1 MDIRTSVSAVVLAL
15 ALATPSL
22 AQQTGSARDFRLPP
36 DPDATPTPEVQGP
49 VDPEAEVRT
58 TPRVIPTDTPTTSTP
73 APSPTPTLTLPASRP
88 APTRPAPAD
97 TPRPQPQV
105 QREPEPASTATPS
118 PTPSP
123 AADEPAPQ
131 PTEFAPSIPP
141 AASVP
146 STIAAEPAE
155 SGSSIMIWLAALI
168 AALGLAGGAFWY
180 LRRREAL
187 APVPVIEP
195 PLARRETSPPQP
207 DRPVPTPTPAPT
219 GTAAAHPAPSPP
231 LPGKTLAAPVTLHAL
246 PVRLSKSMMNATF
259 AFRLVLEN
267 QGAERWE
274 GVAVEADLVTAHGA
288 VPIGEQVADPA
299 TALAPLN
306 TLEALEPGDTREL
319 AHEVRLPLGQ
329 VRAIPQGRAA
339 VYVPLLRVRL
349 TAKGKQP
356 IARTFLIGQ
365 LPDRQ
370 GGRLRPFRL
379 DEMPQS
385 YNAIG
390 LRPLD

>member
-73 APSPTPTLTLPASRP
+73 TPTLTLPPSRP
-88 APTRPAPAD
+88 TPTRPASAD

-105 QREPEPASTATPS
+105 QREPEAAPTATPA

-123 AADEPAPQ
+123 AADEPASQ
-131 PTEFAPSIPP
+131 PSEFAPSIPP

-146 STIAAEPAE
+146 ATTTAQPPE

-168 AALGLAGGAFWY
+168 AALGIAGGAFWY

-195 PLARRETSPPQP
+195 PLVRRETPPPQP
-207 DRPVPTPTPAPT
+207 DSPAPTPSPT
-219 GTAAAHPAPSPP
+219 GTAAARPAPPPP

-259 AFRLVLEN
+259 AFQLVLEN

-288 VPIGEQVADPA
+288 APIGEQVADPA
-299 TALAPLN
+299 TALAPLS

-319 AHEVRLPLGQ
+319 AGEVRLPLGQ

-349 TAKGKQP
+349 TAKGRQP
-356 IARTFLIGQ
+356 VARTFLIGQ

-385 YNAIG
+385 YDAIG

>member
-1 MDIRTSVSAVVLAL
+1 MDIRTSVSAAVLAL

-22 AQQTGSARDFRLPP
+22 AQQTGSVRDFRLPP

-73 APSPTPTLTLPASRP
+73 TPTPTPTLTLPASRSTP
-88 APTRPAPAD
+88 ARPAPAD
-97 TPRPQPQV
+97 TPRSQPQPA
-105 QREPEPASTATPS
+105 PETAPTATPS
-118 PTPSP
+118 PSP
-123 AADEPAPQ
+123 TAATDEPAPQ

-141 AASVP
+141 TASVP
-146 STIAAEPAE
+146 PATIAEPPE
-155 SGSSIMIWLAALI
+155 SGSSMMIWLAALI

-195 PLARRETSPPQP
+195 PLVRRETPPPQP
-207 DRPVPTPTPAPT
+207 DGPAPATGEAPAPRPAPPPPPVPGRTSGP
-219 GTAAAHPAPSPP
+219 
-231 LPGKTLAAPVTLHAL
+231 PVTLHAL
-246 PVRLSKSMMNATF
+246 PVRVSKSMMNATF
-259 AFRLVLEN
+259 AFRLTLEN
-267 QGAERWE
+267 QSMDRWE
-274 GVAVEADLVTAHGA
+274 GVSIEADLVTAHGSA
-288 VPIGEQVADPA
+288 PIGEQVADPA
-299 TALAPLN
+299 TALAPLS
-306 TLEALEPGDTREL
+306 TLEALEPGDSTEI
-319 AHEVRLPLGQ
+319 AGEVRLPLGQ

-349 TAKGKQP
+349 TASGKQP
-356 IARTFLIGQ
+356 IARTFLVGQ

>member
-1 MDIRTSVSAVVLAL
+1 M

-49 VDPEAEVRT
+49 VDPEAAVRT
-58 TPRVIPTDTPTTSTP
+58 TPRVIPTDTPTPAVSTP
-73 APSPTPTLTLPASRP
+73 TPAPTPTLTLPASRP
-88 APTRPAPAD
+88 APAQSAPAA
-97 TPRPQPQV
+97 TPRSQP
-105 QREPEPASTATPS
+105 QREPELAPAATPS
-118 PTPSP
+118 PSPTPE
-123 AADEPAPQ
+123 AGEPSPQ
-131 PTEFAPSIPP
+131 PTTFAPSIPP

-146 STIAAEPAE
+146 PAATAQPPE

-168 AALGLAGGAFWY
+168 AALGIAGGAFWY

-195 PLARRETSPPQP
+195 PLVRRETPPPQP
-207 DRPVPTPTPAPT
+207 DRPAPTPAPA
-219 GTAAAHPAPSPP
+219 GTAAARPAPPPP

-267 QGAERWE
+267 QGAEGWE
-274 GVAVEADLVTAHGA
+274 GVSIEADLVTAHGA

-299 TALAPLN
+299 TALAPLG
-306 TLEALEPGDTREL
+306 TLDALEPGDTREL

-349 TAKGKQP
+349 TATDKQP

-365 LPDRQ
+365 LPDRE

>member
-1 MDIRTSVSAVVLAL
+1 MDIRTSISAVVLAL

-22 AQQTGSARDFRLPP
+22 AQQTGSVRDFRLPP
-36 DPDATPTPEVQGP
+36 DPGATPTPEVQGP

-73 APSPTPTLTLPASRP
+73 TPTPTPTLTLPASRP
-88 APTRPAPAD
+88 TPTRPAPAD
-97 TPRPQPQV
+97 TPRQQPQPV
-105 QREPEPASTATPS
+105 PETAPTATPS

-123 AADEPAPQ
+123 ADQPTPQ

-146 STIAAEPAE
+146 AATTVQPPE

-168 AALGLAGGAFWY
+168 AALGIAGGAFWY

-187 APVPVIEP
+187 APVPVVEP
-195 PLARRETSPPQP
+195 PLVRRETQP
-207 DRPVPTPTPAPT
+207 DRPAPAPTPAP
-219 GTAAAHPAPSPP
+219 AARPAPPPPP

-299 TALAPLN
+299 TALAPLS
-306 TLEALEPGDTREL
+306 TLDALEPGDTREL

-349 TAKGKQP
+349 TAKGRQP
-356 IARTFLIGQ
+356 VARTFLIGQ